1 MADAA
6 GLLRVFRTD
15 RNGSERGVALDDLC
29 GAGGE
34 VGADQRQVVG
44 GLRVVSDQDDLD
56 CLRAEDAIPKVP
68 QPCG

>member
-6 GLLRVFRTD
+6 GPLRVYYID
-15 RNGSERGVALDDLC
+15 RNGPDRGVALDDLC

-56 CLRAEDAIPKVP
+56 CLRAEHAIPKVP
-68 QPCG
+68 QHCG